1 MTDAARAIDETAAE
15 SESLA
20 PAVTRAGAILDLLA
34 ENAGKAAGPSEL
46 ARRLGLPKSS
56 IANICNAL
64 ADIGL
69 VRRIGTGFAL
79 GRKLAELG
87 GAYLASVDLVQEF
100 YEAAQLLP
108 AGSEETVQLAV
119 LDGLEMTYLAR
130 HDGRQPVRLTS
141 QIGRR
146 LPATVT
152 ATGKAALASL
162 ADDDLDDRLAGR
174 EPAADADPELA
185 SGRSRRCV
193 PTWSRVRER
202 GYAMD
207 DEETV
212 EGVVCFG
219 VMIPGRRPG
228 EGPYAA
234 SITLLK
240 ARATDER
247 VPLLIDDLHRL
258 ADQLSDPLR
267 AGRAVTARDGSFRA
281 GRPSGRSPRR
291 RPRAPCRLRPASQ
304 RARRRRAPRR
314 TSPRAGTPASPTRR
328 SAGPAPSTSRTWS
341 TYGARSAGCPVAPSP
356 PR

>member
-1 MTDAARAIDETAAE
+1 MSEAAKVRDEIAE

-20 PAVTRAGAILDLLA
+20 PAVTRAGAILDVLA
-34 ENAGKAAGPSEL
+34 EYPGDAPGPSEL

-87 GAYLASVDLVQEF
+87 GAYLASVDQVQEF
-100 YEAAQLLP
+100 YEACRTLEN
-108 AGSEETVQLAV
+108 GSEETVQLAV

-162 ADDDLDDRLAGR
+162 PVAELDSRLEGVGDLPTFTANSIRNVAGLRADLD
-174 EPAADADPELA
+174 
-185 SGRSRRCV
+185 V
-193 PTWSRVRER
+193 VRGR

-247 VPLLIDDLHRL
+247 VPLLIDDLRRL
-258 ADQLSDPLR
+258 ARSLSDPLR
-267 AGRAVTARDGSFRA
+267 ADQASRDGSTL
-281 GRPSGRSPRR
+281 SP
-291 RPRAPCRLRPASQ
+291 
-304 RARRRRAPRR
+304 
-314 TSPRAGTPASPTRR
+314 
-328 SAGPAPSTSRTWS
+328 
-341 TYGARSAGCPVAPSP
+341 
-356 PR
+356 

>member
-1 MTDAARAIDETAAE
+1 MTDAAPAIDETAAE

-64 ADIGL
+64 ADMGL
-69 VRRIGTGFAL
+69 VRRVGTGFAL

-108 AGSEETVQLAV
+108 VGSEETIQLAV

-152 ATGKAALASL
+152 ANSIGTIEALR
-162 ADDDLDDRLAGR
+162 ADLVA
-174 EPAADADPELA
+174 
-185 SGRSRRCV
+185 
-193 PTWSRVRER
+193 VRER

-240 ARATDER
+240 ARATEER
-247 VPLLIDDLHRL
+247 IPLLIGDLHRL
-258 ADQLSDPLR
+258 AEQLSDPLR
-267 AGRAVTARDGSFRA
+267 AGRVPRHA
-281 GRPSGRSPRR
+281 GVVQNP
-291 RPRAPCRLRPASQ
+291 
-304 RARRRRAPRR
+304 
-314 TSPRAGTPASPTRR
+314 
-328 SAGPAPSTSRTWS
+328 
-341 TYGARSAGCPVAPSP
+341 
-356 PR
+356 

>member
-1 MTDAARAIDETAAE
+1 MAEPARAVDESVE

-34 ENAGKAAGPSEL
+34 ENPGQAAGPSEL

-64 ADIGL
+64 ADVGL

-100 YEAAQLLP
+100 YEEASLLP
-108 AGSEETVQLAV
+108 AASEETVQLAV

-162 ADDDLDDRLAGR
+162 SDEDLDARLADLHDLPVLTPRSLGTVEALR
-174 EPAADADPELA
+174 ADLA
-185 SGRSRRCV
+185 V
-193 PTWSRVRER
+193 VRQR

-219 VMIPGRRPG
+219 VMLPGRRPW

-240 ARATDER
+240 ARATYER
-247 VPLLIDDLHRL
+247 VPLLIGDLHRL
-258 ADQLSDPLR
+258 AERLSDPLR
-267 AGRAVTARDGSFRA
+267 AGHAS
-281 GRPSGRSPRR
+281 
-291 RPRAPCRLRPASQ
+291 RPAS
-304 RARRRRAPRR
+304 
-314 TSPRAGTPASPTRR
+314 PASR
-328 SAGPAPSTSRTWS
+328 SRP
-341 TYGARSAGCPVAPSP
+341 
-356 PR
+356 

>member
-1 MTDAARAIDETAAE
+1 MPEAIQVRDELVE

-20 PAVTRAGAILDLLA
+20 PAVTRAGAILDVLA
-34 ENAGKAAGPSEL
+34 ESAGEAPGPSEL

-64 ADIGL
+64 AEIGL

-87 GAYLASVDLVQEF
+87 GAYLASVDQVQEF
-100 YEAAQLLP
+100 YEACRSLET
-108 AGSEETVQLAV
+108 GSEETVQLAV

-152 ATGKAALASL
+152 ATGKASLASL
-162 ADDDLDDRLAGR
+162 PDAELDRRLADVGDLPTFTPNSITTVAQLRRDLDL
-174 EPAADADPELA
+174 
-185 SGRSRRCV
+185 
-193 PTWSRVRER
+193 VRQR

-240 ARATDER
+240 ARATEER

-258 ADQLSDPLR
+258 ARRLSDPLR
-267 AGRAVTARDGSFRA
+267 VDQAFSGEGS
-281 GRPSGRSPRR
+281 RPSP
-291 RPRAPCRLRPASQ
+291 
-304 RARRRRAPRR
+304 
-314 TSPRAGTPASPTRR
+314 
-328 SAGPAPSTSRTWS
+328 
-341 TYGARSAGCPVAPSP
+341 
-356 PR
+356 

>member
-1 MTDAARAIDETAAE
+1 MPEATQTRDEPTE

-20 PAVTRAGAILDLLA
+20 PAVTRAGAILDVLA
-34 ENAGKAAGPSEL
+34 ESVGEAPGPSEL

-64 ADIGL
+64 AEVGL

-87 GAYLASVDLVQEF
+87 GAYLASIDQVQEF
-100 YEAAQLLP
+100 YDACRTLVT
-108 AGSEETVQLAV
+108 GSEETVQLAV
-119 LDGLEMTYLAR
+119 LDDLEMTYLAR

-162 ADDDLDDRLAGR
+162 PADELDRRLATVGDL
-174 EPAADADPELA
+174 PTFTPKSIGTVAALRAELQL
-185 SGRSRRCV
+185 
-193 PTWSRVRER
+193 VRDR

-212 EGVVCFG
+212 EGVVCYG

-247 VPLLIDDLHRL
+247 VPLLIDDLRRL
-258 ADQLSDPLR
+258 ARRLSDPLR
-267 AGRAVTARDGSFRA
+267 ADQ
-281 GRPSGRSPRR
+281 RPS
-291 RPRAPCRLRPASQ
+291 LEAS
-304 RARRRRAPRR
+304 
-314 TSPRAGTPASPTRR
+314 SS
-328 SAGPAPSTSRTWS
+328 SR
-341 TYGARSAGCPVAPSP
+341 
-356 PR
+356 

>member
-1 MTDAARAIDETAAE
+1 MSEGVPVRGDVAE

-20 PAVTRAGAILDLLA
+20 PAVTRAGAILDVLA
-34 ENAGKAAGPSEL
+34 ETAGEAPGPSEL

-64 ADIGL
+64 AEIGL
-69 VRRIGTGFAL
+69 VRRVGTGFSL

-87 GAYLASVDLVQEF
+87 GAYLASVDQVQEF
-100 YEAAQLLP
+100 YDVCRLLTT
-108 AGSEETVQLAV
+108 GSEETIQLAV

-162 ADDDLDDRLAGR
+162 DFADLGRRLAGVS
-174 EPAADADPELA
+174 ELPTLTVNSLGSVEALLADLA
-185 SGRSRRCV
+185 I
-193 PTWSRVRER
+193 VRAR

-212 EGVVCFG
+212 EGVVCYG

-247 VPLLIDDLHRL
+247 VPLLIADLHLL
-258 ADQLSDPLR
+258 ADRLSDPLR
-267 AGRAVTARDGSFRA
+267 ARDPSRSSASIAR
-281 GRPSGRSPRR
+281 P
-291 RPRAPCRLRPASQ
+291 
-304 RARRRRAPRR
+304 
-314 TSPRAGTPASPTRR
+314 
-328 SAGPAPSTSRTWS
+328 
-341 TYGARSAGCPVAPSP
+341 
-356 PR
+356 

>member
-1 MTDAARAIDETAAE
+1 MTDAARAADDTANE
-15 SESLA
+15 GESLA

-34 ENAGKAAGPSEL
+34 ENGGEAAGPSEL

-69 VRRIGTGFAL
+69 VRRVGTGFAL

-162 ADDDLDDRLAGR
+162 ADDDLDRRLTAIGPLPSLTANSLATVEALRADLAG
-174 EPAADADPELA
+174 
-185 SGRSRRCV
+185 
-193 PTWSRVRER
+193 VRER
-202 GYAMD
+202 GYSMD

-247 VPLLIDDLHRL
+247 IPLLIGDLHRL
-258 ADQLSDPLR
+258 ADHLSDPLR
-267 AGRAVTARDGSFRA
+267 AGH
-281 GRPSGRSPRR
+281 PP
-291 RPRAPCRLRPASQ
+291 RPASVIQ
-304 RARRRRAPRR
+304 
-314 TSPRAGTPASPTRR
+314 
-328 SAGPAPSTSRTWS
+328 SR
-341 TYGARSAGCPVAPSP
+341 
-356 PR
+356 

>member
-1 MTDAARAIDETAAE
+1 MTETAEIPDASTAE
-15 SESLA
+15 IESLA

-34 ENAGKAAGPSEL
+34 ENAGEAAGPSEL

-87 GAYLASVDLVQEF
+87 GAYLASVDQVQEF
-100 YEAAQLLP
+100 YDASRLLP
-108 AGSEETVQLAV
+108 TGSEETVQLAI

-162 ADDDLDDRLAGR
+162 EPDDLDRRLGDVTSLPR
-174 EPAADADPELA
+174 LTRNSLA
-185 SGRSRRCV
+185 SVDALRADLTVVRR
-193 PTWSRVRER
+193 R

-240 ARATDER
+240 ARATEER
-247 VPLLIDDLHRL
+247 VPLLIEDLYLL
-258 ADQLSDPLR
+258 ADRLSDPLR
-267 AGRAVTARDGSFRA
+267 ADRVARGGVDQ
-281 GRPSGRSPRR
+281 RR
-291 RPRAPCRLRPASQ
+291 
-304 RARRRRAPRR
+304 
-314 TSPRAGTPASPTRR
+314 
-328 SAGPAPSTSRTWS
+328 
-341 TYGARSAGCPVAPSP
+341 
-356 PR
+356 

>member
-1 MTDAARAIDETAAE
+1 MSEATQLRDEPAE

-20 PAVTRAGAILDLLA
+20 PAVTRAGAILDVLA
-34 ENAGKAAGPSEL
+34 ESAGEAPGPSEL

-64 ADIGL
+64 AEVGL

-87 GAYLASVDLVQEF
+87 GAYLASVDQVQEF
-100 YEAAQLLP
+100 YEACRSLET
-108 AGSEETVQLAV
+108 GSEETVQLAV

-152 ATGKAALASL
+152 ATGKASLASL
-162 ADDDLDDRLAGR
+162 PDAELDRRLADVGDL
-174 EPAADADPELA
+174 PTFTPNSIKTVAEL
-185 SGRSRRCV
+185 RSDLELVRR
-193 PTWSRVRER
+193 R

-240 ARATDER
+240 ARATEER

-258 ADQLSDPLR
+258 AHHLSDPLR
-267 AGRAVTARDGSFRA
+267 ATQTASRDGS
-281 GRPSGRSPRR
+281 RPSP
-291 RPRAPCRLRPASQ
+291 
-304 RARRRRAPRR
+304 
-314 TSPRAGTPASPTRR
+314 
-328 SAGPAPSTSRTWS
+328 
-341 TYGARSAGCPVAPSP
+341 
-356 PR
+356 

>member
-1 MTDAARAIDETAAE
+1 MTTAAVPE
-15 SESLA
+15 ELTGEGESLA

-34 ENAGKAAGPSEL
+34 ENLGEPAGPSEL

-69 VRRIGTGFAL
+69 VRRVGTGFAL
-79 GRKLAELG
+79 GRRLAELG
-87 GAYLASVDLVQEF
+87 GAYLASIDQVQEF
-100 YEAAQLLP
+100 YDACRLLP
-108 AGSEETVQLAV
+108 TAAVETVQLAI

-146 LPATVT
+146 LPASIT

-162 ADDDLDDRLAGR
+162 EPDELDRRLAGVT
-174 EPAADADPELA
+174 ELPTLTEKSLPDVAALRANLD
-185 SGRSRRCV
+185 V
-193 PTWSRVRER
+193 VRER

-219 VMIPGRRPG
+219 VMIPGRRPF

-240 ARATDER
+240 ARATEER
-247 VPLLIDDLHRL
+247 VPLLVDDLRWL
-258 ADQLSDPLR
+258 AARLSDPLR
-267 AGRAVTARDGSFRA
+267 LADAVGRGADAG
-281 GRPSGRSPRR
+281 
-291 RPRAPCRLRPASQ
+291 Q
-304 RARRRRAPRR
+304 RA
-314 TSPRAGTPASPTRR
+314 
-328 SAGPAPSTSRTWS
+328 
-341 TYGARSAGCPVAPSP
+341 
-356 PR
+356 